1 MLEFV
6 FVGLQEQG
14 GHGDPPGTCKGL
26 FFCFFFKDMTKACR
40 LGEYEG
46 FINLLYTFK
55 LMMPPR

>member
-1 MLEFV
+1 MEILLELVRGCFFV
-6 FVGLQEQG
+6 
-14 GHGDPPGTCKGL
+14 
-26 FFCFFFKDMTKACR
+26 FFFKDMTKACR